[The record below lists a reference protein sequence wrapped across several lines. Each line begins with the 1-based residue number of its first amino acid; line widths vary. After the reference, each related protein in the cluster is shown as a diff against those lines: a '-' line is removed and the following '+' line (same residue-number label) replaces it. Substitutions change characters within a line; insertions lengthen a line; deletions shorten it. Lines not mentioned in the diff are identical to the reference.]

1 MANSFTN
8 IIPQLL
14 AQGLMALREN
24 AMMARVVNTDYD
36 REAAEQGDTINVP
49 IPSAVTA
56 VNVTPAITPPAN
68 SDQTPS
74 KVAIALNNWKEAPF
88 YLTDK
93 QMHEVMNGWIPKQA
107 SEAIRSLIN
116 AMDSSMLALYKGMY
130 GIYPATTAN
139 TPMSSIK
146 DATGMRKVLNQN
158 LAPLDA
164 RHAILDPTAEAEALG
179 LAQFADSTF
188 SGSVAAIMDG
198 QLNRKLGAQWW
209 MNQNVPT
216 HTAGAGITT
225 GAIVKAST
233 VHAIGVK
240 SVVCTT
246 AASTGAIAFLE
257 GDIITIAGDPQTYV
271 ITADVTEASA
281 STDFTIAIEPGLK
294 VATAGSEALTFDDAS
309 GVVNMMIHRDA
320 IALATRPL
328 ADADMG
334 LGAISMSDVD
344 PVSGLALRVEVTRQH
359 KQTRFSYDMLWG
371 TGLVRRGSACRLL
384 EQ

>member
-1 MANSFTN
+1 
-8 IIPQLL
+8 
-14 AQGLMALREN
+14 
-24 AMMARVVNTDYD
+24 
-36 REAAEQGDTINVP
+36 
-49 IPSAVTA
+49 
-56 VNVTPAITPPAN
+56 
-68 SDQTPS
+68 
-74 KVAIALNNWKEAPF
+74 
-88 YLTDK
+88 
-93 QMHEVMNGWIPKQA
+93 
-107 SEAIRSLIN
+107 
-116 AMDSSMLALYKGMY
+116 
-130 GIYPATTAN
+130 
-139 TPMSSIK
+139 
-146 DATGMRKVLNQN
+146 
-158 LAPLDA
+158 
-164 RHAILDPTAEAEALG
+164 
-179 LAQFADSTF
+179 
-188 SGSVAAIMDG
+188 
-198 QLNRKLGAQWW
+198 
-209 MNQNVPT
+209 
-216 HTAGAGITT
+216 
-225 GAIVKAST
+225 
-233 VHAIGVK
+233 
-240 SVVCTT
+240 VCTT

-257 GDIITIAGDPQTYV
+257 GDIITIDGDTQTYV

>member
-1 MANSFTN
+1 
-8 IIPQLL
+8 LL

-24 AMMARVVNTDYD
+24 AMMARVVNTDYS

-56 VNVTPAITPPAN
+56 VDVSPAITPPAN
-68 SDQTPS
+68 ADQTPT
-74 KVAIALNNWKEAPF
+74 KVAIALSNWKEAPF

-107 SEAIRSLIN
+107 SEAIRSIIN

-130 GIYPATTAN
+130 GAYTATTAN
-139 TPMSSIK
+139 SPMASIK

-158 LAPLDA
+158 LAPLDS
-164 RHAILDPTAEAEALG
+164 RHAILDPAAEAEALG
-179 LAQFADSTF
+179 LNQFADSTF
-188 SGSVAAIMDG
+188 SGSVAAIMEG

-216 HTAGAGITT
+216 HTAGTQT
-225 GAIVKAST
+225 GNSIIKAST
-233 VHAIGVK
+233 AHAVGVK
-240 SVVCTT
+240 SLTCTT
-246 AASTGAIAFLE
+246 AASTGAVAYKE
-257 GDIITIAGDPQTYV
+257 GDIITIAGDTQTYV
-271 ITADVTEASA
+271 VTADVTEASA
-281 STDFTIAIEPGLK
+281 ATDYTTPIEPGLK
-294 VATAGSEALTFDDAS
+294 VALTGSEVITLDDAS

-328 ADADMG
+328 ADVDMG

-371 TGLVRRGSACRLL
+371 TGLVRNGSACRLL

>member
-1 MANSFTN
+1 MSNTFTN

-24 AMMARVVNTDYD
+24 AIMARIVNTDYGRD
-36 REAAEQGDTINVP
+36 AAEQGDAITVP

-56 VNVTPAITPPAN
+56 VDVTAAITPPAN
-68 SDQTPS
+68 ADQTPA
-74 KVAIALNNWKEAPF
+74 KVTIDLDNWKEAPF

-93 QMHEVMNGWIPKQA
+93 QMHEVANGWIPKQA

-116 AMDSSMLALYKGMY
+116 AMDSSMLALYKGIY
-130 GIYPATTAN
+130 GIYPATTSN
-139 TPMSSIK
+139 RPMASIL
-146 DATGMRKVLNQN
+146 DATGMRKVMHQN
-158 LAPLDA
+158 LAPNSD
-164 RHAILDPTAEAEALG
+164 RHVVLDPAAEAEALG
-179 LAQFADSTF
+179 LTQFGDSTF
-188 SGSVAAIMDG
+188 SGSVDAILKG
-198 QLNRKLGAQWW
+198 ELNMKLGAQWW

-225 GAIVKAST
+225 GAIAKAST
-233 VHAIGVK
+233 AQAIGLK

-257 GDIITIAGDPQTYV
+257 GDIITFAGSTQTHV
-271 ITADVTEASA
+271 VTADVTEASA
-281 STDFTIAIEPGLK
+281 ATDFTVAIEPGLK
-294 VATAGSEALTFDDAS
+294 VALAGSEALTFDDAS
-309 GVVNMMIHRDA
+309 GVVNLMLHRDA

-328 ADADMG
+328 ADATMG

-344 PVSGLALRVEVTRQH
+344 PISGLALRVEVTRQH

-371 TGLVRRGSACRLL
+371 TDLVRRGSACRLL